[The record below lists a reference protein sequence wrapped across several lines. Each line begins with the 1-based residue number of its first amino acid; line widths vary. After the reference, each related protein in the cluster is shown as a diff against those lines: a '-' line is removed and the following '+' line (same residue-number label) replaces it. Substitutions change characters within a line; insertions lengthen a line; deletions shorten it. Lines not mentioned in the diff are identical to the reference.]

1 MATVDRDISVVRAYA
16 LGWGAYTFYT
26 VACAWPEAGGWPM
39 APGWV
44 FIVACL
50 LWGLIGTWRGWVMW
64 AGCGAGCLAA
74 PMFRAAVADN
84 GAGPAVAGFVL
95 ALLAMMLL
103 LERLA
108 GDVLV
113 DDRGRIPA
121 RHAACG
127 VWLCGMIAAGGGVLL
142 ADLVE
147 WAVRY
152 AA

>member
-1 MATVDRDISVVRAYA
+1 MATVDRDMSVVRAYV
-16 LGWGAYTFYT
+16 LGWGTYVFYT

-44 FIVACL
+44 FVVACL
-50 LWGLIGTWRGWVMW
+50 LWGTIGTWRGWVMW

-74 PMFRAAVADN
+74 PMFRTAVADN
-84 GAGPAVAGFVL
+84 GTGPAVVGFVL
-95 ALLAMMLL
+95 ALLAMVLL

-113 DDRGRIPA
+113 DDRGRIAA
-121 RHAACG
+121 RHAAFM

-142 ADLVE
+142 ADLVA
-147 WAVRY
+147 WAVRH
-152 AA
+152 AS

>member
-1 MATVDRDISVVRAYA
+1 
-16 LGWGAYTFYT
+16 
-26 VACAWPEAGGWPM
+26 
-39 APGWV
+39 
-44 FIVACL
+44 
-50 LWGLIGTWRGWVMW
+50 
-64 AGCGAGCLAA
+64 
-74 PMFRAAVADN
+74 MFRAAVADN

-95 ALLAMMLL
+95 ATLAMMLI

-142 ADLVE
+142 ADFVG

>member
-44 FIVACL
+44 FVVACL

-74 PMFRAAVADN
+74 PMLRAAVADN
-84 GAGPAVAGFVL
+84 GTGPAVVGFVL
-95 ALLAMMLL
+95 ATLAMMLL

-113 DDRGRIPA
+113 DDRGHIPA
-121 RHAACG
+121 CQAACG

-147 WAVRY
+147 WAVLR
-152 AA
+152 AT